1 MILQIHP
8 QAENEVRSAARWY
21 EKQRAGL
28 GLEFLAT
35 VDAGMARIESDP
47 QSFSR
52 LETWRE
58 DGDVRR
64 LVLPRFPYVIVFEVI
79 DEIIN
84 VWSIGHSQRKPGYWS
99 SRRRR

>member
-47 QSFSR
+47 RWFPR
-52 LETWRE
+52 L
-58 DGDVRR
+58 DGPGSGTS
-64 LVLPRFPYVIVFEVI
+64 LPIEV
-79 DEIIN
+79 
-84 VWSIGHSQRKPGYWS
+84 PA
-99 SRRRR
+99 

>member
-8 QAENEVRSAARWY
+8 KAENEVRSAARWY

-47 QSFSR
+47 RWFPR
-52 LETWRE
+52 LETWHG